1 MVSSSNQAFYVYKPF
16 LMLIMQGVLMIDA
29 LLVAI
34 VSIWELILFH
44 GVLRNNLL
52 YLVQA
57 LNQNIINWLTQ
68 PRKSLGYAIL

>member
-1 MVSSSNQAFYVYKPF
+1 MVSSSNQALYVYKPF

-57 LNQNIINWLTQ
+57 LNQNIVNWLTRL
-68 PRKSLGYAIL
+68 RKSLGYAIL

>member
-1 MVSSSNQAFYVYKPF
+1 
-16 LMLIMQGVLMIDA
+16 MIDA

-57 LNQNIINWLTQ
+57 LNQNIVNWLTQ